1 MAGVPPLEG
10 DGTPGTGWLFMRL
23 GGRIGRQL
31 FLLGWL
37 FLTALNGLFLSI
49 LLAQE
54 EGSAELEAWSL
65 VTVVAGMFALWASVA
80 LTVKRLHD
88 IGKGGAFAVL
98 VFVPL
103 VSIVL
108 LVVLALV
115 PGTESPNRYGQTSDR
130 P

>member
-1 MAGVPPLEG
+1 M
-10 DGTPGTGWLFMRL
+10 GWLFMRL
-23 GGRIGRQL
+23 GGCIGRRL
-31 FLLGWL
+31 FVLGWL
-37 FLTALNGLFLSI
+37 FLTAINGFFLSV

-54 EGSAELEAWSL
+54 GSAGLEAWSL
-65 VTVVAGMFALWASVA
+65 AILIAGILALWASVA

-88 IGKGGAFAVL
+88 IGKSGVFAVL

-115 PGTESPNRYGQTSDR
+115 PGTGGANAYGATRDSR
-130 P
+130 